1 VFAFFH
7 QGRGFEAVA
16 AGLLWLARQFQQ
28 QGPLIAGLRVLRE
41 GLHYRIAVLEQGR
54 QPIKVD
60 VA

>member
-16 AGLLWLARQFQQ
+16 AGLLWLAGQFQQ
-28 QGPLIAGLRVLRE
+28 QCPLVAGLRVFRE
-41 GLHYRIAVLEQGR
+41 GLHYGIAVFQQGR